1 MFGIGTGISISISIG
16 TGTGIRIG
24 SAKMPDTSLLGVKE
38 KYSFLD
44 DYSQGAHPQ
53 LLEALI
59 ASNHTQETGY
69 GNDRYSAEA
78 KRNIRAHLGCEDVG
92 VFFVPSGT
100 SANAISIAACLRPH
114 EAVIAATSGHI
125 VTRETGAVEASGHKI
140 ITVPPVNGKLT
151 TETITKALDDNWHF
165 PHMAKPRLVYI
176 SNATEVGTV
185 YSKGELTA
193 IKRLCEA
200 KGLLLFMDGARIGAA
215 LTSTKNDLTLSDVLE
230 LTDIFW
236 IGGTKNGAL
245 LGEAVVVKDP
255 GLAQDFEFYV
265 KQHGSLLAKG
275 RIMGVA
281 FSELF
286 RGDLY
291 FDLARRGNVAAEKLS
306 RSIVGAGYAL
316 RAETETNQVFAILP
330 VDLVQELQK
339 DFVFYVWEKCGE
351 DWAVVRLLTTW
362 ATDISQLE
370 KFNQTVLSWSR

>member
-1 MFGIGTGISISISIG
+1 
-16 TGTGIRIG
+16 
-24 SAKMPDTSLLGVKE
+24 MPDTSCMGVKE
-38 KYSFLD
+38 RYSFLD
-44 DYSQGAHPQ
+44 DYSEGAHPQ

-78 KRNIRAHLGCEDVG
+78 KRNIRAHLGREDVG

-114 EAVIAATSGHI
+114 EAVIAASSGHI

-140 ITVPPVNGKLT
+140 INVPPMNGKLT
-151 TETITKALDDNWHF
+151 PATITKALDDNWHF

-185 YSKGELTA
+185 YSREELAA
-193 IKRLCEA
+193 IKRLCEV
-200 KGLLLFMDGARIGAA
+200 KDLLLFMDGARIGAA
-215 LTSTKNDLTLSDVLE
+215 LTSTRNDMTLADVLE

-245 LGEAVVVKDP
+245 LGEAVVVEHA

-265 KQHGSLLAKG
+265 KQHGSLLAKS
-275 RIMGVA
+275 RIMGVEFA
-281 FSELF
+281 ELF
-286 RGDLY
+286 RGNLY
-291 FDLARRGNVAAEKLS
+291 FDLARRGNIAAEKMS
-306 RSIVGAGYAL
+306 RTIVGAGFAL

-330 VDLVQELQK
+330 IDLVQELQR
-339 DFVFYVWEKCGE
+339 DFTFYVWEKCDE
-351 DWAVVRLLTTW
+351 DRAVVRLLTTW
-362 ATDISQLE
+362 ATDVAQLE
-370 KFNQTVLSWSR
+370 KFNQTVLSWTR